1 MQRVF
6 GIGFNKTGTTSLG
19 RSLRIL
25 GVSPSAPAPGSRERQ
40 IASRAL
46 FERHDYEP
54 ALELARPYRAFQDR
68 PFNVWQMYRK
78 LDERYPGSLFV
89 LTSRSSESWWRSVDH
104 WLHVAK
110 PHMIPRY
117 VEHLRVQD
125 DSESAMVAGYE
136 SYNQEVRDYFAGR
149 SGSDFVELDFERGDG
164 WEPLCDLLGMPVPD
178 ESVPHRNR
186 QRYDDSDR
194 KRFLERRW
202 RRRLGS
208 SDVSL
213 PRRLARL
220 LVYSAR
226 DTLRRLRTGSW

>member
-25 GVSPSAPAPGSRERQ
+25 GIEPTAPAPGSHERK
-40 IASRAL
+40 IANKAL
-46 FERHDYEP
+46 FESHDYEP
-54 ALELARPYRAFQDR
+54 ALLLAEPYRAFQDR
-68 PFNVWQMYRK
+68 PFNVWQMYQK
-78 LDERYPGSLFV
+78 LDERYPGSRFV

-117 VEHLRVQD
+117 LEHLRVD
-125 DSESAMVAGYE
+125 EDTEAAMVAGYE

-149 SGSDFVELDFERGDG
+149 RGSDFLELDFERGDG
-164 WEPLCDLLGMPVPD
+164 WEPLCELLGVAIPNEP
-178 ESVPHRNR
+178 VPHRNR
-186 QRYDDSDR
+186 QRYDESDR
-194 KRFLERRW
+194 QRFLERRW
-202 RRRLGS
+202 KRRLGPR
-208 SDVSL
+208 DVGL

-220 LVYSAR
+220 VLYSAR
-226 DTLRRLRTGSW
+226 DTLSRLRTGRW